1 MDVIRSTFRFKNF
14 TIVIGDN
21 IVHMNETDEFIVFDW
36 TKDDNRE
43 YYMFDI
49 STRTITSLGNYDCE
63 NQGPEWS
70 NQNGN
75 GLLLV
80 KFY

>member
-1 MDVIRSTFRFKNF
+1 MPEIRSTFRFPDF
-14 TIVIGDN
+14 TVDG
-21 IVHMNETDEFIVFDW
+21 VFMNKTCEFIVFDW
-36 TKDDNRE
+36 MKDNNRE
-43 YYMFDI
+43 YYAFDI
-49 STRTITSLGNYDCE
+49 STRTIISLGIYDLE

-70 NQNGN
+70 HQNGY